1 MNIQIAWRNIWRNR
15 KRTYITISSVLLA
28 VVLAVFTR
36 SFQEG
41 TYAKMIENAVGQFT
55 GYVQVHQKDYWE
67 DKTLDNGMIANDSL
81 MNSIL
86 LVPGVDGLNQ
96 RLESFSLAAFG
107 NNTKGTLIM
116 GIQPEEED
124 KMLGLK
130 SKIIKGSY
138 FSKDDKSI
146 LIGSKLAEYLKITIN
161 DTLVLIGQGHWG
173 QSAIGAFPI
182 KGIIKMPSPI
192 IDRQIIFMPLAL
204 SQEYF
209 SFENGLT
216 SIIVKISDDSET
228 KIITDAIN
236 SKLDANVYHA
246 MAWQEMSPEI
256 LQQIQSDKVSGI
268 FMIGVLYMI
277 IAFGVFGTVLMMA
290 EERKK
295 EFAVMIA
302 IGVQKTKL
310 VMQTFYETLFMNSL
324 GIIIGVMITVPLVY
338 YYHIHPIE
346 MTGEAAQ
353 SIEKFGIE
361 PILPTILSFSIFL
374 NQILVIL
381 VITALA
387 NIYSFISIMKM
398 NVIKSI
404 RK

>member
-228 KIITDAIN
+228 KSITDAIN

>member
-1 MNIQIAWRNIWRNR
+1 MNIKIAWRNIWRNR

-67 DKTLDNGMIANDSL
+67 EKTLDNGLTVNDLLIGTIA
-81 MNSIL
+81 SI
-86 LVPGVDGLNQ
+86 PNIEGVNL

-116 GIQPEEED
+116 GIEPEKED
-124 KMLGLK
+124 EMLKLE
-130 SKIIKGSY
+130 SKIIKGTY
-138 FSKDDKSI
+138 FKASDRSI
-146 LIGSKLAEYLKITIN
+146 IIGSRLADYLKITVN
-161 DTLVLIGQGHWG
+161 DTLVLMGQGHWG

-182 KGIIKMPSPI
+182 KGIIKMPAPN
-192 IDRQIIFMPLAL
+192 IDKQIIFMPLAL
-204 SQEYF
+204 AQEYF
-209 SFENGLT
+209 SFENGVT
-216 SIIVKISDDSET
+216 SIIINIPNGNESKAIVEEINLKIDTSQYR
-228 KIITDAIN
+228 AIG
-236 SKLDANVYHA
+236 
-246 MAWQEMSPEI
+246 WQEMSPEL

-268 FMIGVLYMI
+268 FMIGILYMI

-295 EFAVMIA
+295 EFAIMVA

-310 VMQTFYETLFMNSL
+310 LKQTFYETLFMNSI
-324 GIIIGVMITVPLVY
+324 GIIIGIIITIPLVV
-338 YYHIHPIE
+338 YYHYNPII
-346 MTGEAAQ
+346 MTGDAAQ

-361 PILPTILSFSIFL
+361 PILPTILSASIFI
-374 NQILVIL
+374 NQIIVIL
-381 VITALA
+381 IITALA
-387 NIYSFISIMKM
+387 SIYSFSSIMKL

>member
-28 VVLAVFTR
+28 VILAVFTR

-67 DKTLDNGMIANDSL
+67 DKTLDNGMIVNDSL

-86 LVPGVDGLNQ
+86 SVSGVDGVNQ
-96 RLESFSLAAFG
+96 RLESFSLAAFE

-130 SKIIKGSY
+130 AKIIKGSY

-182 KGIIKMPSPI
+182 KGIIKMPAPN

-204 SQEYF
+204 SQEYL
-209 SFENGLT
+209 SFKNGLT
-216 SIIVKISDDSET
+216 SIIIKISDDSKT
-228 KIITDAIN
+228 KVITDAIN
-236 SKLDANVYHA
+236 SKLDANMYHA

-295 EFAVMIA
+295 EFAVMVA

-324 GIIIGVMITVPLVY
+324 GIIIGVLITVPLVY

-361 PILPTILSFSIFL
+361 PILPTILSFSIFI
-374 NQILVIL
+374 NQIIVIL
-381 VITALA
+381 LITALA
-387 NIYSFISIMKM
+387 SIYSFISIMKL